1 MLASNLNRLFLH
13 TKQYHFSFPIRGFL
27 SYLANIRSNYCNQRW
42 YFWQFLFFFS
52 VASPPCVFHVTESRW
67 FLHMSCKF
75 PLSLLFSPVLV
86 MLFFTRI
93 CEFKSFYINHFLKYC
108 PILFTLTTNSN
119 HVFISDLY
127 QFKKHSF
134 KMYTFVYITG
144 HLLDDPSMKYRIY
157 LRSSCLISS
166 ETYILTWINDSLS
179 GPTCMIWY
187 W

>member
-1 MLASNLNRLFLH
+1 MANAGFELFLH
-13 TKQYHFSFPIRGFL
+13 TKQYHFPFPIRGFL
-27 SYLANIRSNYCNQRW
+27 LYLANIRSNYCNPQMI
-42 YFWQFLFFFS
+42 YFAIFFS

-86 MLFFTRI
+86 LLSLWGSVNLNRFRLI
-93 CEFKSFYINHFLKYC
+93 
-108 PILFTLTTNSN
+108 NSN
-119 HVFISDLY
+119 HAFISDLY

-166 ETYILTWINDSLS
+166 ETYILRWINDSLS
-179 GPTCMIWY
+179 DPTCMIWY